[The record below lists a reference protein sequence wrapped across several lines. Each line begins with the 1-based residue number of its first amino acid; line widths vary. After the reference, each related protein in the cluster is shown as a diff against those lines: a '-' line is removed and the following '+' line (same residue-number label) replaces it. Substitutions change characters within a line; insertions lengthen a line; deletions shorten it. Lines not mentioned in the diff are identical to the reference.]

1 MSLRNLANVV
11 GAVTLSCRQNNKGPT
26 SGNLEVRPLLLA
38 TICLFFSPFSAI
50 ICLCGEMSVSQFILV
65 NCYPRVIHT
74 YTLQVNLALYIMYIS
89 SVRRFVSASLNLDVV
104 NVLAH
109 LRVIKI
115 ETPGLR

>member
-1 MSLRNLANVV
+1 MYYLHHL
-11 GAVTLSCRQNNKGPT
+11 
-26 SGNLEVRPLLLA
+26 
-38 TICLFFSPFSAI
+38 ICLFFSPFSAI